1 MASLKEV
8 GDRVGPYQLV
18 GVLGVG
24 GAGQV
29 FKAVFD
35 PNDEERADAPAD
47 HPREVALKLLLP
59 SAAATEGVFRRFVRE
74 IGVARQIS
82 HPHILRF
89 IDSGLAG
96 DFLYYA
102 MEIAPYGS
110 LREVI
115 QKRHH
120 LPWRDAVESAAHIAD
135 GLAVLHDSGVV
146 HRDLKPEN
154 IFLSADGA
162 LKLGDFG
169 LVRRDDG
176 AELTTAGQTVGSV
189 RYMAPEQVRGLR
201 DIDGRCD
208 LYALGCLLF
217 ELLTGRPPFPSTEPM
232 VAFQSHVEVPPPKLR
247 TLAPDAPK
255 SLEELMDTLL
265 AKAKEDRPANAQ
277 AVRDA
282 LNAILASENGEVESL
297 EDLLD
302 GTAAEIEP
310 LPPEEDDEEDS
321 LTGGGGLSGHE
332 LTDEIDPD
340 DDDDD
345 DDEDEQLD
353 NGLAVVKPAGL
364 SQRLATSAVKPKQG
378 CMGVLLAI
386 SAITALSAVAL
397 AAGF

>member
-29 FKAVFD
+29 FRAVFD
-35 PNDEERADAPAD
+35 PNEEERADAPAD

-59 SAAATEGVFRRFVRE
+59 SAAANEGVFRRFVRE
-74 IGVARQIS
+74 IGVARQIA

-89 IDSGLAG
+89 VDSGLAG
-96 DFLYYA
+96 DLLYYA

-115 QKRHH
+115 QKRHR
-120 LPWRDAVESAAHIAD
+120 LPWRDAAESATHVAD
-135 GLAVLHDSGVV
+135 GLSELHDNGVV

-154 IFLSADGA
+154 VFLTEDGA

-189 RYMAPEQVRGLR
+189 RYMAPEQVRGR
-201 DIDGRCD
+201 SDIDGRCD

-217 ELLTGRPPFPSTEPM
+217 ELLTGRPPFPSMEPM
-232 VAFQSHVEVPPPKLR
+232 VVFQQHVEVAPPKVR
-247 TLAPDAPK
+247 TLAPDTPK
-255 SLEELMDTLL
+255 SLEELLDNLL
-265 AKAKEDRPANAQ
+265 AKEKDDRPANAHV
-277 AVRDA
+277 VRDA
-282 LNAILASENGEVESL
+282 LTAIVASERGEVESL

-310 LPPEEDDEEDS
+310 LPIDEDDEEGS
-321 LTGGGGLSGHE
+321 LTGSGGLSGCE
-332 LTDEIDPD
+332 LTDEIESD

-345 DDEDEQLD
+345 FDE
-353 NGLAVVKPAGL
+353 KPTKPQGL
-364 SQRLATSAVKPKQG
+364 SQRLAASSTKPKQG
-378 CMGVLLAI
+378 CMGLLLVIATV
-386 SAITALSAVAL
+386 AAVGTAAVA
-397 AAGF
+397 AGL

>member
-1 MASLKEV
+1 MASLKAV

-29 FKAVFD
+29 FRAFFD
-35 PNDEERADAPAD
+35 PSDEERADAPAD
-47 HPREVALKLLLP
+47 HPREVAIKLLLP
-59 SAAATEGVFRRFVRE
+59 SAAANEAIFRRFVRE
-74 IGVARQIS
+74 IGVARQIA

-89 IDSGLAG
+89 VDSGLAG
-96 DFLYYA
+96 DLLYYA

-120 LPWRDAVESAAHIAD
+120 LPWRDAVESAAHVAD
-135 GLAVLHDSGVV
+135 GLSVLHDRGVV

-154 IFLSADGA
+154 IFLSDDGA

-189 RYMAPEQVRGLR
+189 RYMAPEQVRGR
-201 DIDGRCD
+201 PDIDGRCD
-208 LYALGCLLF
+208 IYALGCLLF
-217 ELLTGRPPFPSTEPM
+217 ELLSGRPPFPSTEPM
-232 VAFQSHVEVPPPKLR
+232 VVFQQHVEVAPPKVR
-247 TLAPDAPK
+247 TLAPGAPK
-255 SLEELMDTLL
+255 SLEELLDNLL
-265 AKAKEDRPANAQ
+265 AKEKDDRPANAHV
-277 AVRDA
+277 VRDA
-282 LNAILASENGEVESL
+282 LNAILASENGEVASL

-310 LPPEEDDEEDS
+310 MPLDEDDEEGS
-321 LTGGGGLSGHE
+321 LTGSGGLSGHE
-332 LTDEIDPD
+332 LTDVIDSD

-345 DDEDEQLD
+345 DDDLDEEP
-353 NGLAVVKPAGL
+353 VKPQGL
-364 SQRLATSAVKPKQG
+364 SQRLAASSAKPKQG
-378 CMGVLLAI
+378 CMGLLLVIVTVAALGSVAI
-386 SAITALSAVAL
+386 
-397 AAGF
+397 AAGL

>member
-1 MASLKEV
+1 MASPKEV
-8 GDRVGPYQLV
+8 GDRVGPYQLI

-59 SAAATEGVFRRFVRE
+59 SAAANEGVFRRFVRE
-74 IGVARQIS
+74 IGVAGQIS

-89 IDSGLAG
+89 VDSGLAG
-96 DFLYYA
+96 DLLYYA

-120 LPWRDAVESAAHIAD
+120 LPWRDAVESAAHVAD

-154 IFLSADGA
+154 VFLSGDGA

-232 VAFQSHVEVPPPKLR
+232 VAFQQHVEVAPPKLR
-247 TLAPDAPK
+247 TLAPGAPK
-255 SLEELMDTLL
+255 SLEELLDNLL
-265 AKAKEDRPANAQ
+265 AKAKEDRAANAHV
-277 AVRDA
+277 VRDA
-282 LNAILASENGEVESL
+282 LGAILASESGEVASL
-297 EDLLD
+297 EELLD

-310 LPPEEDDEEDS
+310 LPPDDEDEGDS

-332 LTDEIDPD
+332 LSAEIDDDDDDTD

-345 DDEDEQLD
+345 DDE
-353 NGLAVVKPAGL
+353 PATARPSGL
-364 SQRLATSAVKPKQG
+364 SQRLATSTPKPKQG
-378 CMGVLLAI
+378 CAGLLLVIAVLAVL
-386 SAITALSAVAL
+386 STAAL
-397 AAGF
+397 AMGL